1 MEQSDLFESEVHLA
15 EICDIMA
22 IAVEGIYNIYSITG
36 NSLKRKVAK
45 VPLSSLYS
53 AVYTIS
59 MYNMQYKLAVFCS
72 VV

>member
-22 IAVEGIYNIYSITG
+22 IAVEGIYNMYSITG

-53 AVYTIS
+53 AVYMS
-59 MYNMQYKLAVFCS
+59 QYVQYAVQTRS
-72 VV
+72 IL

>member
-22 IAVEGIYNIYSITG
+22 IAVEGIYNIYITG

-53 AVYTIS
+53 AVYMS
-59 MYNMQYKLAVFCS
+59 QYVQYAVQTRS
-72 VV
+72 IL